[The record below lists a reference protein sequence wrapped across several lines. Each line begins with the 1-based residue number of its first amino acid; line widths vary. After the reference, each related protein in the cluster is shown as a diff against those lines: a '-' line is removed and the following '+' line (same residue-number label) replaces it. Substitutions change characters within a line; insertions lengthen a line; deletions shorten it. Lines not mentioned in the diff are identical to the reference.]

1 MSERWAMTESPWR
14 HNLVLQADPNR
25 KPTRFDN
32 DRLPAKSPA
41 DFRRAKARR
50 EIERR
55 NIEKEAA

>member
-1 MSERWAMTESPWR
+1 MSPWK
-14 HNLVLQADPNR
+14 HDLVLQPDPRR
-25 KPTRFDN
+25 KPSRFDN

-41 DFRRAKARR
+41 DFRRAAARR